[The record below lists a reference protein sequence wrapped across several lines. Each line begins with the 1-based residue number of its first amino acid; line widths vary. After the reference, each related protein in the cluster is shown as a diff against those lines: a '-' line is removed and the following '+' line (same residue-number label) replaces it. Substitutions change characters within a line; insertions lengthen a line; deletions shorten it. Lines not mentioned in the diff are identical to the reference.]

1 MKVPVQLFS
10 KFSLCMVSLFVFLA
24 QAECQTE
31 IVNIG
36 NFYTEKH
43 QLISNCKIGYTS
55 IGKKNANASNVIVV
69 PTWYTGSSNDVLV
82 EMASLMLD
90 TSKYYIMVVD
100 ALGNGIS
107 SSPSNTP
114 DFPAIT
120 ISDMVKAT
128 HQLLDDVLHIHQ
140 IYAVV
145 GVSMGGMQAFQ
156 WGVDYPLYVGKLVS
170 IVGTP
175 KQSTYDLLQWKTFS
189 SLLSLADKKLS
200 KEEALELY
208 HHTFQLTIRTPDYW
222 NQRFPASMADSLLN
236 GAVAAANKRMQPKDY
251 LAQMSAMIN
260 HDVERYTKA
269 FEIRDMLAVVAVAD
283 HMVTPDAS
291 LDFARKHQL
300 TTYVLQGLDG
310 HMLGVTQ
317 FKKLADVLRQFLK

>member
-1 MKVPVQLFS
+1 
-10 KFSLCMVSLFVFLA
+10 
-24 QAECQTE
+24 
-31 IVNIG
+31 
-36 NFYTEKH
+36 
-43 QLISNCKIGYTS
+43 
-55 IGKKNANASNVIVV
+55 
-69 PTWYTGSSNDVLV
+69 LV